1 MIVVLT
7 GGDASGK
14 ATQSKIL
21 AKRLGATLF
30 SFPNYGSTV
39 GKAILGNLQG
49 SWEIHRDSNADHHE
63 GCYKV
68 PEVNALVLQSLMNT
82 NRIERMGDLKAAAA
96 RGHVVLDRFEID
108 ALVYGA
114 LDGLEPAWLEGINAQ
129 LPVKPDLYILLDVPV
144 DEGFKRRPQRRDRYE
159 SSVKRMEDVR
169 VAYLKM
175 FNEKQQE
182 RVEAVGSHAVR
193 ELPGPIWRV
202 VDGIGTIEEV
212 SARVRE
218 AVGL

>member
-1 MIVVLT
+1 MIVCLT
-7 GGDASGK
+7 GNDASGK

-21 AKRLGATLF
+21 AEAIGAALF
-30 SFPNYGSTV
+30 AFPNYDSPT

-68 PEVNALVLQSLMNT
+68 PEVNALVLQSLMNA
-82 NRIERMGDLKAAAA
+82 NRIERTSELRIAASQ
-96 RGHVVLDRFEID
+96 GHLVLDRYDVD

-114 LDGLEPAWLEGINAQ
+114 LDGLDPTWLEMLNDN
-129 LPVKPDLYILLDVPV
+129 LPFKPDVYILLDVPV
-144 DEGFKRRPQRRDRYE
+144 EEGIKRRPTRRDRYE
-159 SSVKRMEDVR
+159 KDTARMAAVSAAYVKLFRER
-169 VAYLKM
+169 
-175 FNEKQQE
+175 EKWDN
-182 RVEAVGSHAVR
+182 
-193 ELPGPIWRV
+193 WRI
-202 VDGIGTIEEV
+202 VDGTGTIEEV